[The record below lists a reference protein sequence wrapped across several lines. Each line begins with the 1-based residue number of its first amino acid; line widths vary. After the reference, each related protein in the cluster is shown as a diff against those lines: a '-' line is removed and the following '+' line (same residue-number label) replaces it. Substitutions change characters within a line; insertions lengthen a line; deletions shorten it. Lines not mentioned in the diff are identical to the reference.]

1 VEHTPGPWSI
11 RIAGT
16 LTGKGPEIYKDGPYY
31 DDNSEFVIAD
41 CGTSHHRPEGIGKW
55 RKTSECAEVEANARL
70 IAAAPDMYLA
80 LTRIRD
86 RVASLRDLHPEWAD
100 IMDAAVHAEDFSAIA
115 KAEGK

>member
-1 VEHTPGPWSI
+1 VPREAALSGSGCEKRRNTVEKLWEVDPTPVKNLGNDLCFEIWE
-11 RIAGT
+11 
-16 LTGKGPEIYKDGPYY
+16 KGRNGCYI
-31 DDNSEFVIAD
+31 
-41 CGTSHHRPEGIGKW
+41 
-55 RKTSECAEVEANARL
+55 AEVRGEANARL